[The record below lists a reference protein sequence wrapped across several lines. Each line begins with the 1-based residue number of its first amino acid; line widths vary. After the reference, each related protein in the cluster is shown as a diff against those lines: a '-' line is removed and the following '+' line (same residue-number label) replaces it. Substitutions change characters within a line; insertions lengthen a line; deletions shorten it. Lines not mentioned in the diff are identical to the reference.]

1 MTFAPEA
8 YAWLAHALGAIPS
21 SLDLT
26 RLQGATSSSLFLV
39 QFMRGGEAQRFVLR
53 VLDNPAWLANEPDLA
68 AHEAAALKEAQKA
81 GLAAPRLVAYAA
93 DDVGFGAPAVLMS
106 FMEGRIDLT
115 PVNFQA
121 WLAGLA
127 RALASIHGHPGH
139 GFAWRFRSWVN
150 RPLLAP
156 PAWTTIPC
164 AWERAIERVCGPEP
178 AAPLVFIHR
187 DYHPTNVLW
196 QDGAVSGVVDW
207 INACQGPAGVDV
219 AHCRTNVAVMYGPAA
234 ADQFLAAYAKADPG
248 FVYDPYWDLD
258 SLLDTCLPTPLFYPP
273 WQVFGLDF
281 LAPAVLASRV
291 DAYLESVMQHRERP
305 R

>member
-8 YAWLAHALGAIPS
+8 YTWLARAVDAIPS
-21 SLDLT
+21 ALDLA
-26 RLQGATSSSLFLV
+26 RLPGATSSSLFLV
-39 QFMRGGEAQRFVLR
+39 QCRRGDKVQRFVLR

-68 AHEAAALKEAQKA
+68 AHEAAALNEAQKA
-81 GLAAPRLVAYAA
+81 GLAAPRLVAFAA

-106 FMEGRIDLT
+106 FIEGRIDLT

-127 RALASIHGHPGH
+127 RALASIHQHPGR

-156 PAWTTIPC
+156 PPWTTIPG
-164 AWERAIERVCGPEP
+164 AWERAIEQVCGPEP
-178 AAPLVFIHR
+178 AAPPVFIHR

-196 QDGAVSGVVDW
+196 QGGEVSGVVDW

-219 AHCRTNVAVMYGPAA
+219 AHCRINLAAMYGPAA
-234 ADQFLAAYAKADPG
+234 ADQFLAAYRTADPG
-248 FVYDPYWDLD
+248 FAYDPYWDLD
-258 SLLDTCLPTPLFYPP
+258 SLLDMCLPEPLFYPP
-273 WQVFGLDF
+273 WQDFGLD
-281 LAPAVLASRV
+281 LLSPELLASRV
-291 DAYLESVMQHRERP
+291 DAYLESVVQHI
-305 R
+305 